1 MRSGDD
7 REGLDMEVVLR
18 WCPVGALAQQ
28 AGRDQKLIGEKFHV
42 ARC

>member
-18 WCPVGALAQQ
+18 WCPAASELSPSKRGAT
-28 AGRDQKLIGEKFHV
+28 KS
-42 ARC
+42 

>member
-1 MRSGDD
+1 MVPRG
-7 REGLDMEVVLR
+7 
-18 WCPVGALAQQ
+18 VGALAQQ

>member
-18 WCPVGALAQQ
+18 WCPASELSPSKRGAT
-28 AGRDQKLIGEKFHV
+28 KS
-42 ARC
+42 